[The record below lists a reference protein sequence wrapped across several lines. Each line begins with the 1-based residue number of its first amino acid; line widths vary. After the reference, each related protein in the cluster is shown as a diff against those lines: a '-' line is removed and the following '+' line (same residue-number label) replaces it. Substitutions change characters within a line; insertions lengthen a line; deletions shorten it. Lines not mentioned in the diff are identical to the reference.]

1 VPGSAAATNPRSSA
15 AQIIRRKIWEWNAGW
30 MGLALA
36 LASAWCATQG
46 LKVLIGKPRPD
57 LIARCDPDLSLIDKY
72 TVGGLG
78 GKVDGGP
85 VLVSWE
91 ICRDQSNSLK
101 IDGFS
106 SFPSG
111 HSSCGFSFFVFFLC
125 LERVLLCVW
134 GWIGFD
140 LADYCLQLRSL
151 ACST

>member
-1 VPGSAAATNPRSSA
+1 LI
-15 AQIIRRKIWEWNAGW
+15 QIIRRKIWEWNAGW

-78 GKVDGGP
+78 GRVDGAP

-91 ICRDQSNSLK
+91 ICRDQSNSLA

-111 HSSCGFSFFVFFLC
+111 HSSCGFFFLS
-125 LERVLLCVW
+125 VFV
-134 GWIGFD
+134 GVVD
-140 LADYCLQLRSL
+140 LS
-151 ACST
+151 